1 MLSLSLLLNRVAL
14 AFLLLVTA
22 FAPLALGG
30 VEPWALLGIRLL
42 VTGGVVFWL
51 LSICLH
57 GPLVL
62 PPPAL
67 LLALLAYL
75 AVVALST
82 TLSAYGYASVQA
94 AFNIFVYSLA
104 FLLACALLTTHKR
117 KRIFI
122 GITVVTAF
130 VMGVYGLLQFLGYW
144 WTPMLTPRR
153 VSSFYYNSNHYS
165 GYLAL
170 LVPLTVALFVYAQ
183 RVSLR
188 LLYALLT
195 ALLLFNLA
203 LTFSWG
209 LLAVSISVFGLLIV
223 WAAQTGRV
231 WHFVAATAAA
241 LLLGLAGLG
250 ALLSLTPQ
258 LSADGLTT
266 RTTEFF
272 DVWVERSFWARVAI
286 GEATFHII
294 QDHPVTGVGPGNFI
308 YAFTEYRT
316 PRVTDEANRVLHKF
330 VNYSHNDYTQVA
342 SETGLLG
349 LLGFLGFWLL
359 VTLAKRPEGAAYGFV
374 AGLVALLLHGVTD
387 GNLTVIPA
395 NVLLAYL
402 FAGALHSAP
411 APVVQRVQHE

>member
-1 MLSLSLLLNRVAL
+1 MLSLSLLFNRVAL

-30 VEPWALLGIRLL
+30 VEPWALLGIRLF
-42 VTGGVVFWL
+42 VTGGVVAWL
-51 LSICLH
+51 LSVCLH

-62 PPPAL
+62 PPPAV

-75 AVVALST
+75 AAVALST
-82 TLSAYGYASVQA
+82 ALSAYGYASAQA

-117 KRIFI
+117 KRIFTGVI
-122 GITVVTAF
+122 VVTAF
-130 VMGVYGLLQFLGYW
+130 VMGVYGLLQFLGYQ

-170 LVPLTVALFVYAQ
+170 LVPLTVALFIYTQ

-188 LLYALLT
+188 LLYALLS

-231 WHFVAATAAA
+231 WRFVAATAAA
-241 LLLGLAGLG
+241 LLLGLVGLG

-272 DVWVERSFWARVAI
+272 DVWVKFSFLARVAI
-286 GEATFHII
+286 GEATLEVIR
-294 QDHPVTGVGPGNFI
+294 DHPMTGVGPGNFI

-316 PRVTDEANRVLHKF
+316 PQVTEGANRILHKF

-349 LLGFLGFWLL
+349 LLGFLSFWLL
-359 VTLAKRPEGAAYGFV
+359 VLKRRPKGAFFGFV

-402 FAGALHSAP
+402 FAGAHVSLA
-411 APVVQRVQHE
+411 